1 MATIDLTRASI
12 EALEREAR
20 NSLDNSVS
28 EAPHGHRIGQEDYA
42 GEHERNLLTCADIL
56 GTLRYATLNFPSEA
70 GKVSVEFSAP
80 QIKWLEKTREATRG
94 HRGPRPRRR
103 GCSTPTYPRSGSAR
117 RKLPGRP
124 VAGFALSTT
133 KGVALY
139 GCASGG
145 GVAVWDSGCSIPWNK
160 RTKGLGE

>member
-70 GKVSVEFSAP
+70 GKVSVKFSAP
-80 QIKWLEKTREATRG
+80 QIKWLEKTREASRG
-94 HRGPRPRRR
+94 HVED
-103 GCSTPTYPRSGSAR
+103 
-117 RKLPGRP
+117 LD
-124 VAGFALSTT
+124 AGEGDADYNMTEVFLLHVLDRAL
-133 KGVALY
+133 GEREA
-139 GCASGG
+139 
-145 GVAVWDSGCSIPWNK
+145 VAV
-160 RTKGLGE
+160 